1 MPHRRST
8 VILLAFIGL
17 LLCSANAGAQH
28 INAKNAPC
36 HGPASGSEETACFV
50 TAEREADLKLNQLYL
65 HIVRSLNSDDRDA
78 LQQAQKI
85 WIQFRDANCSA
96 EEGLYRGGSAAPMVR
111 YACLEAMT
119 HHRTEELQIMY
130 GWRLEK
136 FGK

>member
-1 MPHRRST
+1 MPHRRSA

-17 LLCSANAGAQH
+17 LLCSANAIAQH
-28 INAKNAPC
+28 MNAKDAPC
-36 HGPASGSEETACFV
+36 NVPATGAEETACFAA
-50 TAEREADLKLNQLYL
+50 AEHKADLKLNQLYR
-65 HIVRSLNSDDRDA
+65 HIESSLDSDDRDA
-78 LQQAQKI
+78 LQQAQRI

-96 EEGLYRGGSAAPMVR
+96 EQGLYKGGSAAPMVR